1 MRRCLVGLGRDSPH
15 VTRTSPQQLAK
26 IFGSTTSLLKLP
38 EFYSHHFWVVMVALS
53 LSTVPQAIH
62 VRLNREAPDA
72 PSH

>member
-1 MRRCLVGLGRDSPH
+1 M
-15 VTRTSPQQLAK
+15 
-26 IFGSTTSLLKLP
+26 FGSTTSLLKLP
-38 EFYSHHFWVVMVALS
+38 ESYSHHFWVVMVALS